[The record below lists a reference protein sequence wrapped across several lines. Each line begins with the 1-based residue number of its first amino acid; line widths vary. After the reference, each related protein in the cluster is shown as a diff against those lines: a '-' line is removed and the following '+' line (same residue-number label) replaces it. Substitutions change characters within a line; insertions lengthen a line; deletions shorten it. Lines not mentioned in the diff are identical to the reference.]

1 MCSVQQAAPQSIPEI
16 PRPPETQQDDIDFA
30 GAALYHQGMGVGR
43 HSLLWK
49 IAAANIAPALLGVLA
64 RVKGQASPAAREDGM
79 TAQSI
84 SWTTSRGPALN
95 P

>member
-1 MCSVQQAAPQSIPEI
+1 
-16 PRPPETQQDDIDFA
+16 
-30 GAALYHQGMGVGR
+30 MGVGR

-49 IAAANIAPALLGVLA
+49 IAAANIVLALLGVLA

-84 SWTTSRGPALN
+84 SWTPSRGPALN